1 MVPFRALLVYKSQGQ
16 GRMPKAIA
24 EAIEGGKAL
33 ENFLI

>member
-24 EAIEGGKAL
+24 EGVASGKSL
-33 ENFLI
+33 EDYLI

>member
-1 MVPFRALLVYKSQGQ
+1 
-16 GRMPKAIA
+16 MPKAIA